1 MMSVKEYK
9 HLVNKMNKFGNSL
22 AVQWL
27 GLHNFTVKGMCS
39 NPGQGTK
46 TLKAMQHSHQKKKEL
61 ATTIDFN

>member
-1 MMSVKEYK
+1 
-9 HLVNKMNKFGNSL
+9 MNKFGNSL

-46 TLKAMQHSHQKKKEL
+46 TLKAMQHSHQKKKKEL